1 MDFLDASFTFMS
13 RIDEI
18 EMNIKDKRWQSS
30 LALALTIPDIC
41 GGIAYPDLVKRY
53 RDGRIKYD
61 SNKRTSRDVGAQ
73 YMRWFDDYASLYFMN
88 DDKPYICGKRC
99 WQLRCEYLHQ
109 NKGFVNDGDEVHFHL
124 GVNCGTSVCNFES
137 KDNEIRIDI
146 EQFCIRM
153 CNAGRAFYEM
163 YKDVY
168 DFSMY
173 NTPVLEVVK
182 EKTFFKKLFGGR

>member
-1 MDFLDASFTFMS
+1 MNFLDASFTFLS

-18 EMNIKDKRWQSS
+18 EMNIRDKRWQSS

-61 SNKRTSRDVGAQ
+61 QKKRTSRDVGAQ
-73 YMRWFDDYASLYFMN
+73 YVRWFDEYASSYFMN
-88 DDKPYICGKRC
+88 ENKQYICGQRC

-109 NKGFVNDGDEVHFHL
+109 NKGFMNEDVDVQFHL

-146 EQFCIRM
+146 EQFCLRM
-153 CNAGRAFYEM
+153 CKAGRAYYEA
-163 YKDVY
+163 YKDVF
-168 DFSMY
+168 DFSLY
-173 NTPVLEVVK
+173 NTPVLEVVQ
-182 EKTFFKKLFGGR
+182 EKSLLDRLFRR